1 MSKPDLTLGGI
12 HDCKSRS
19 TLNDL
24 RIFRK
29 RGRSSYRNL
38 SNVNGGNGVACFIRE
53 ADVIARLTDIEFGCF
68 CAQGTV
74 KNPRIVVQVANK
86 SFRRVCHPNS
96 AIIDIDFSGRYALVK
111 DGKSRDGNSKSS
123 NQRSR
128 KTASINARCGCTM
141 LLLHIFFTTL
151 ADG

>member
-1 MSKPDLTLGGI
+1 MSEPNLALGSI
-12 HDCKSRS
+12 HDSKSRS
-19 TLNDL
+19 TLNYL
-24 RIFRK
+24 RIFRQ

-74 KNPRIVVQVANK
+74 KNPRIVVQVTNK
-86 SFRRVCHPNS
+86 PFRRVCHPNA

-111 DGKSRDGNSKSS
+111 DGKSRDGNSKCS